1 VRSIG
6 SERVGLPRV
15 SRSLHLVEDR
25 ADVRFNILDHDLL
38 KIYSGVRNIIFR
50 ISTPGR
56 NSSNALLLGSHIDS
70 TLPSP
75 GAADDGMGVGVMLDI
90 ARVIVD
96 RDEPFDNSIIF
107 MWNGAEETLQ
117 DGSHLYSTQHPSA
130 KDIKAVINL
139 EAAGTTGGALL
150 FQATSKEMIEA
161 FSHAPHPR
169 GTVAAAD
176 VFASGIILSDTD
188 FGQFEKYLGISG
200 LDMAIVGHSYFYHTR
215 SDIVKYVEKG
225 SAQHFGDNVLA
236 IVDHLLNNSTTL
248 SSGTFTPPDMVYLG
262 LFDRAFFSWSMKAAD
277 KAYLI
282 IAALVTI
289 STFANVSWGRSMLL
303 TVIGA
308 PLGLVAGLLSANAL
322 AGFLA
327 LIGKRQLWYVSV
339 SPRLMQADS

>member
-1 VRSIG
+1 
-6 SERVGLPRV
+6 
-15 SRSLHLVEDR
+15 
-25 ADVRFNILDHDLL
+25 
-38 KIYSGVRNIIFR
+38 
-50 ISTPGR
+50 
-56 NSSNALLLGSHIDS
+56 
-70 TLPSP
+70 
-75 GAADDGMGVGVMLDI
+75 MLDI

-96 RDEPFDNSIIF
+96 RDEPFNNSILF

-117 DGSHLYSTQHPSA
+117 DGSHMYSTQHPSA

-188 FGQFEKYLGISG
+188 FGQFEQYLGISG

-215 SDIVKYVEKG
+215 SDIVKYIEKG

-236 IVDHLLNNSTTL
+236 IVDHLLSNSTAL
-248 SSGTFTPPDMVYLG
+248 SKGSFTPPDMVYMS
-262 LFDRAFFSWSMKAAD
+262 LFDTWFYSWSMEAAD

-289 STFANVSWGRSMLL
+289 ATFANVTWGKTLL
-303 TVIGA
+303 VTVAGA
-308 PLGLVAGLLSANAL
+308 PLGLIAGLLSANAL
-322 AGFLA
+322 AGILT
-327 LIGKRQLWYVSV
+327 LIGKRQLWWVLGYHG
-339 SPRLMQADS
+339 

>member
-1 VRSIG
+1 M
-6 SERVGLPRV
+6 SEFGLG
-15 SRSLHLVEDR
+15 
-25 ADVRFNILDHDLL
+25 ADLLRTGKLTTRFNILDHDLL
-38 KIYSGVRNIIFR
+38 KVYSGIRNIILR

-75 GAADDGMGVGVMLDI
+75 GAADDGMGVGVMLDV
-90 ARVIVD
+90 ARVLVE
-96 RDEPFDNSIIF
+96 RNEPFDNSIIF

-200 LDMAIVGHSYFYHTR
+200 LDFAIVGHSYFYHTR
-215 SDIVKYVEKG
+215 KDIVEFVEKG

-236 IVDHLLNNSTTL
+236 IVDHLLTNSSAL
-248 SSGTFTPPDMVYLG
+248 ASGAFSPPDMVYLS
-262 LFDRAFFSWSMKAAD
+262 LFDTWFFSWSMKAAD
-277 KAYLI
+277 KAYLV

-289 STFANVSWGRSMLL
+289 STFANVKWGKPMIL
-303 TVIGA
+303 TVVGA
-308 PLGLVAGLLSANAL
+308 PLGFVAGLLGANAL
-322 AGFLA
+322 AGILT
-327 LIGKRQLWYVSV
+327 LTGKRQLWFVCHSLP
-339 SPRLMQADS
+339 SLSLTEFD

>member
-1 VRSIG
+1 
-6 SERVGLPRV
+6 
-15 SRSLHLVEDR
+15 
-25 ADVRFNILDHDLL
+25 
-38 KIYSGVRNIIFR
+38 
-50 ISTPGR
+50 
-56 NSSNALLLGSHIDS
+56 
-70 TLPSP
+70 
-75 GAADDGMGVGVMLDI
+75 MLDI
-90 ARVIVD
+90 ARVLVD

-117 DGSHLYSTQHPSA
+117 DGSHMYSTQHPSA

-188 FGQFEKYLGISG
+188 FGQFEQYLGVSG

-215 SDIVKYVEKG
+215 GDIVKNIQKG

-236 IVDHLLNNSTTL
+236 IVDHLLTSNSALATG
-248 SSGTFTPPDMVYLG
+248 SFTPPNMVYLS
-262 LFDRAFFSWSMKAAD
+262 LFDIWFFSWTMATAD
-277 KAYLI
+277 KAYAV
-282 IAALVTI
+282 IAVLAITVTLL
-289 STFANVSWGRSMLL
+289 NVSLTKSMLL
-303 TVIGA
+303 TLIGA

-322 AGFLA
+322 AGLLVA
-327 LIGKRQLWYVSV
+327 IDKRQLW
-339 SPRLMQADS
+339 

>member
-1 VRSIG
+1 
-6 SERVGLPRV
+6 
-15 SRSLHLVEDR
+15 
-25 ADVRFNILDHDLL
+25 
-38 KIYSGVRNIIFR
+38 
-50 ISTPGR
+50 
-56 NSSNALLLGSHIDS
+56 
-70 TLPSP
+70 
-75 GAADDGMGVGVMLDI
+75 MGVGVMLDI

-96 RDEPFDNSIIF
+96 RDEPFDNSVIF

-248 SSGTFTPPDMVYLG
+248 SSGKFTPPDMVYLG
-262 LFDRAFFSWSMKAAD
+262 LFDRVFFSWSMKAAD

-289 STFANVSWGRSMLL
+289 STFANVTWGKSMLL
-303 TVIGA
+303 TVVGA

-322 AGFLA
+322 AGFLT
-327 LIGKRQLWYVSV
+327 LIGKRQLW
-339 SPRLMQADS
+339 